1 MNDFK
6 LTQNKTPER
15 IHRRVFAKC
24 KSFARSILYPYN
36 VDGNYDLQN
45 SKIKLQEGE
54 MPLFESFTSQG
65 YLLITT
71 SHLYSEINVKMEDS
85 SYNRSY
91 FIPVEDIRYEGNVWD
106 IVDEQKQRT
115 IYQEEIIK
123 HINTING
130 ESVEIVIQTGID
142 ECILHEVLT
151 QLTWLCN
158 KYRNQKSQT

>member
-6 LTQNKTPER
+6 LTNNKTPENIR
-15 IHRRVFAKC
+15 RRVFAKC
-24 KSFARSILYPYN
+24 KSFARSVLYLFSENGKYE
-36 VDGNYDLQN
+36 LLN
-45 SKIKLQEGE
+45 SKIKLQENE
-54 MPLFESFTSQG
+54 IPIFESYTNQG

-71 SHLYSEINVKMEDS
+71 SSLYSELKVKMDDTI
-85 SYNRSY
+85 YNRNY
-91 FIPVEDIRYEGNVWD
+91 FIPIEEIKYTGNILDI
-106 IVDEQKQRT
+106 IDERKQRT